1 MANSIVTN
9 SGAQAA
15 IRSLFTIDRDL
26 KTTQGRIESGLKVN
40 KASDDPAVFSIAQG
54 IRGNVSGLKAV
65 QEGLAF
71 GSAVLGTASKAASKI
86 SDELNELKKTITQG
100 QQQGLDKDA
109 LNTQVERALSLI
121 DTYASSSTYMGV
133 NLMKS
138 ETGGDIVDTE
148 LTFLTDISGR
158 SISISNQQFTSK
170 DLGLSSLDIDA
181 GGVRF
186 NLEGVTLTSA
196 SRIEVGG
203 KTFEF
208 TNDEALAS
216 ATSIAVSINGL
227 TTQSEI
233 KDKLASTL
241 RANGLGA
248 RVNKDG
254 SVDVFGAAAG
264 NVSLTSDGIR
274 GSAAGTTAGLT
285 YDATNK
291 VYSANQAATA
301 SAPAAAERSD
311 AFYVQILGATA
322 VDAESS
328 GTGETTDT
336 SAAEQ
341 YKNVKSSAIATVDSA
356 ITLAGQK
363 LATIGAI
370 QRQVSGLQEFTK
382 TLSDTLNEGLGALV
396 DADMADES
404 ARLQALQTRQQLAI
418 QSLSIANQQPQ
429 ALLGL
434 FR

>member
-71 GSAVLGTASKAASKI
+71 GSAVLGTASKAASSI
-86 SDELNELKKTITQG
+86 SNELNELKKTITQG

-109 LNTQVERALSLI
+109 LNTQVSRALSLI

-170 DLGLSSLDIDA
+170 DLGLSSLDVDA

-216 ATSIAVSINGL
+216 ATSVAVNINGL

-264 NVSLTSDGIR
+264 NISLTSDGIR

-301 SAPAAAERSD
+301 SAPAAAARSD

-328 GTGETTDT
+328 GSGETTNT
-336 SAAEQ
+336 AAAEQ
-341 YKNVKSSAIATVDSA
+341 YKDVKSSAIATVDSA

>member
-71 GSAVLGTASKAASKI
+71 GSAVLGTASKAASSI
-86 SDELNELKKTITQG
+86 SNELNELKKTITQG

-109 LNTQVERALSLI
+109 LNTQVSRALSLI

-170 DLGLSSLDIDA
+170 DLGLSSLDVDA

-186 NLEGVTLTSA
+186 NLEGVTLSSA

-216 ATSIAVSINGL
+216 STSIAVNINGL

-264 NVSLTSDGIR
+264 NISLTSDGIR
-274 GSAAGTTAGLT
+274 GSGAGTTAGLT

-322 VDAESS
+322 VDSESS
-328 GTGETTDT
+328 GTGETTNT
-336 SAAEQ
+336 AAAEQ